1 MKFIIGIGEVIEPH
15 VGDVSFVIIYRS
27 STLDIAAALRAFVRT
42 VERGSVTAAARD
54 LKITQPGVTKHLRN
68 LEQHVGARLLERS
81 SRVVRPTAQGQA
93 LYDASREALLTID
106 AALEGARQDLGKV
119 EGHLRLHAPSCI
131 GTKHLHGIV
140 MAFQRLHP
148 AVTADLILDNRDV
161 DLVYENFDVAI
172 KYGRPVSQELII
184 RRLGSI
190 RRILVAAPSFLERHG
205 PIESIE
211 HLSQI
216 NMVASS
222 RSITLADTL
231 TLLDGDG
238 KTFEV
243 PIRPIIRTNSAA
255 VIGASLMRGH
265 AAGPVQ
271 QLMVNDELAQG
282 TLLRILPEY
291 EVKPTEAFLA
301 YPSVRFMSSIVRAFS
316 EFAVA
321 ELRVID
327 GIAEQRQSLEDPTAR
342 KFAQRS
348 KVIAR

>member
-1 MKFIIGIGEVIEPH
+1 M
-15 VGDVSFVIIYRS
+15 
-27 STLDIAAALRAFVRT
+27 DIAAALRAFVRT

-93 LYDASREALLTID
+93 LYNASREALLTID
-106 AALEGARQDLGKV
+106 AALEGARLDRGKV
-119 EGHLRLHAPSCI
+119 EGHLRVHAPSCI
-131 GTKHLHGIV
+131 GTRHLHGIV

-161 DLVYENFDVAI
+161 DLVYENFDMAI

-205 PIESIE
+205 PIQSIE
-211 HLSQI
+211 RLSQI
-216 NMVASS
+216 KMVASS

-231 TLLDGDG
+231 TLHDHTGG
-238 KTFEV
+238 TFEI

-255 VIGASLMRGH
+255 VIGATLMEGH

-301 YPSVRFMSSIVRAFS
+301 YPSVRFMSPLVRTFS

-321 ELRVID
+321 ELRLVEGFVEERRLFGD
-327 GIAEQRQSLEDPTAR
+327 TTAGLLSRSLRVA
-342 KFAQRS
+342 AG
-348 KVIAR
+348 